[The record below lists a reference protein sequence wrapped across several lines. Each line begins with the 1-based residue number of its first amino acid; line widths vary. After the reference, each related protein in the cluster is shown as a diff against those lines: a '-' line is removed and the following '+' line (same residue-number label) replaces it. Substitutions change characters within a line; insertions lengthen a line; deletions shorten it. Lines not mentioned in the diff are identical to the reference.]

1 MVLSS
6 ALPLAE
12 PTRAPPATDL
22 GDFRQIY
29 DEHLAVVWRTLRRYG
44 VPERSLDD
52 AVQDVFTVVHTKLSG
67 FEGRS
72 TLKTWIFGI
81 TRRVARNHRDRAREQ
96 LGDGHI
102 ERLAD
107 RKLSHPARTE
117 QLEKARLLSRLLDD
131 LSPEQRE
138 LFILVEVE
146 ELTVREA
153 AEALD
158 ENENTLAS
166 RLRRAREDLK
176 ENLARVTARDDWR
189 AGCAT

>member
-6 ALPLAE
+6 ALPFAE
-12 PTRAPPATDL
+12 PTQAPPALDL

-29 DEHLAVVWRTLRRYG
+29 DEHLALVWRTLRRYG

-52 AVQDVFTVVHTKLSG
+52 AVQDVFTVVHTKLST

-72 TLKTWIFGI
+72 SLRTWIFGI
-81 TRRVARNHRDRAREQ
+81 ARRVARNHREKAREQ
-96 LGDGHI
+96 LGDGQI

-107 RKLSHPARTE
+107 RRSTHPSRTE
-117 QLEKARLLSRLLDD
+117 QLEKARLLSRMLDD
-131 LSPEQRE
+131 LKPEQRE
-138 LFILVEVE
+138 IFILVEIE
-146 ELTVREA
+146 ELTVKEA

-166 RLRRAREDLK
+166 RLRRTREDLK
-176 ENLARVTARDDWR
+176 EMLARASARDDWR